1 MKRYNTLKS
10 NTSALPN
17 PTPAF
22 IDRIDQYTNFAI
34 LPSAGW
40 LFGGVYFCII
50 ISFKNRI
57 IAKLKNEHLKI
68 L

>member
-22 IDRIDQYTNFAI
+22 NDRIDQYTNFAI

-40 LFGGVYFCII
+40 LFGGYIFVLLYH
-50 ISFKNRI
+50 S
-57 IAKLKNEHLKI
+57 KI
-68 L
+68 ELLQY